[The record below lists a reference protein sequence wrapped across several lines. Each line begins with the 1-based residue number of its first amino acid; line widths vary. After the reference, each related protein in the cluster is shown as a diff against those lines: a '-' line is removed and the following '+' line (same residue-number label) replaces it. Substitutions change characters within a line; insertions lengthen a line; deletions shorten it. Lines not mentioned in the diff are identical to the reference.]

1 MSKPRR
7 DAEANRSEI
16 LAAADV
22 IFSSHGVTAPLDLIC
37 KEAGVGRAT
46 LYRHF
51 PDRAELITALLERSI
66 DEVDARSRELGSD
79 PEAFFHLLRYHAERI
94 SRQSALVDYWRVLDP
109 QTGLVER
116 IRNRFQA
123 VFRAPLERAVAAGVC
138 RADLEVS
145 EVGLLVN
152 AIGAALR
159 GRTADEQ
166 ARLGLRMLDLLSEG
180 MRPRRPADPE
190 ASRS

>member
-22 IFSSHGVTAPLDLIC
+22 IFASHGVTAPLDLVC

-51 PDRAELITALLERSI
+51 PDRAELMTALLERSI
-66 DEVDARSRELGSD
+66 DEVDARAKELGND
-79 PEAFFHLLRYHAERI
+79 PEAFFHLLRHQAERI

-109 QTGLVER
+109 EAALVER
-116 IRNRFQA
+116 LRSRFQA
-123 VFRAPLERAVAAGVC
+123 VFREPLERAVAAGVC
-138 RADLEVS
+138 RADIEVS

-166 ARLGLRMLDLLSEG
+166 AQLGLRMLDLLTEG
-180 MRPRRPADPE
+180 MRPRRPSDTE
-190 ASRS
+190 APRP

>member
-22 IFSSHGVTAPLDLIC
+22 IFASHGVTAPLDLVC

-51 PDRAELITALLERSI
+51 PDRVELITALLERSI
-66 DEVDARSRELGSD
+66 DAMDARAKELSSD
-79 PEAFFHLLRYHAERI
+79 PEAFFHLLRYQAERI

-109 QTGLVER
+109 EAALVER
-116 IRNRFQA
+116 IRARFKA
-123 VFRAPLERAVAAGVC
+123 VFREPLERAIAAGVC
-138 RADLEVS
+138 RADFEVS

-166 ARLGLRMLDLLSEG
+166 ARLGLRMLDLLTEG
-180 MRPRRPADPE
+180 MRPRRPSDAE
-190 ASRS
+190 APRP